1 MKKNESS
8 WRDRFDMLKQEHDKT
23 LIELMEIKKRYN
35 ELLDI
40 FRKRGEELVERQKDY
55 LNLYRKY
62 NSLLSTTE
70 SNE

>member
-23 LIELMEIKKRYN
+23 LIELMDVKKRYN
-35 ELLDI
+35 ELLD
-40 FRKRGEELVERQKDY
+40 
-55 LNLYRKY
+55 KY